1 MKKWLNISAFVLI
14 LALLLAGCGKS
25 GSSEGGG
32 ASNAAPSGEAGAK
45 ASEDSGK
52 KEKISFVHWRG
63 EDVKVF
69 DELIAEFTKQNPN
82 IEVEQNV
89 LPSEQYLASAQAK
102 LIDGTAGDVFA
113 SFPGAQFETFVK
125 ANLYVDLTG
134 ADFVSNYTDNLIQ
147 AGQKD
152 GKQYALPYQLV
163 YNQPIYNKK
172 IFEKLNLTPPKDWDG
187 FLALC
192 ETLKKNGY
200 IPIAFPGADIGPG
213 QFINSMMMNNNT
225 DEDIWN
231 KVETGQA
238 KLTDEWFVKTLSQ
251 IKELN
256 DKGYFQPDSL
266 GTNKDIAG
274 SLFSQEKAAML
285 ATGSY
290 MMASN
295 KQQNPNLEQGLL
307 APITV
312 PADQAVF
319 EGIHTTTFM
328 LGVNAHSKKQDAAKK
343 FVAFL
348 SQKENAEKYANETG
362 QLVTVKDVQYN
373 TPELAESAKW
383 TDKHTRFQPRYLITV
398 AAIEKAVTSAVQNV
412 IAGADPAKAAADAQK
427 VVDQNLKK

>member
-1 MKKWLNISAFVLI
+1 MKKWFSVTVFTLI
-14 LALLLAGCGKS
+14 AALALAGCGKS
-25 GSSEGGG
+25 DSSDS
-32 ASNAAPSGEAGAK
+32 ASVASPSGEASAK
-45 ASEDSGK
+45 SSEDPGK
-52 KEKISFVHWRG
+52 KVKISFVHWRG

-69 DELIAEFTKQNPN
+69 DELIAEFNKQHPN

-102 LIDGTAGDVFA
+102 LLDGTAGDIFA
-113 SFPGAQFETFVK
+113 AFPGAQFETFAK

-134 ADFVSNYTDNLIQ
+134 SDFVSNYTENLIK

-163 YNQPIYNKK
+163 YNQPIYNKT
-172 IFEKLNLTPPKDWDG
+172 IFEKLNLTPPKDWEG

-225 DEDIWN
+225 DEDIWD

-238 KLTDEWFVKTLSQ
+238 KLTEDWFVKTLSQ

-266 GTNKDIAG
+266 GTSKDIAG
-274 SLFSQEKAAML
+274 SLFAQEKAAML

-290 MMASN
+290 MMATN
-295 KQQNPNLEQGLL
+295 KEQNPNLVQGLL

-312 PADQAVF
+312 PADQAVY

-328 LGVNAHSKKQDAAKK
+328 LGINANSSKQDAART
-343 FVAFL
+343 FLAFL

-373 TPELAESAKW
+373 TPELAESALW
-383 TDKHTRFQPRYLITV
+383 TEKHTRFHPRYLITV
-398 AAIEKAVTSAVQNV
+398 AAIEKAVTSSIQNV
-412 IAGADPAKAAADAQK
+412 IAGTDPAKAAADAQK